1 MKYLNPL
8 EKPALDQERR
18 EVLQQWEDWLET
30 PMLVLSFA
38 WLGLFIVE
46 LIWGLTPLLAAVAAV
61 IWILFIVD
69 FGIKFLI
76 APHRISYLRHHWLTA
91 FSLFIPA
98 LRIAQIG
105 RILWPLQSVHAV
117 RGLQLLRVMTR
128 INKGMRVLATSIGR
142 RGFGYVVGSTVI
154 ITLIGSAGIYAF
166 ERGAVIT
173 DYGTALWWTAMIMT
187 TIGSDYF
194 PKTAEGRVLCFFL
207 ALYAFAIGG
216 YMTATLATFFVGQD
230 AENDDAELAGAKS
243 IQALQV
249 EISALRTE
257 IQALA
262 QRGLDL

>member
-1 MKYLNPL
+1 M
-8 EKPALDQERR
+8 
-18 EVLQQWEDWLET
+18 
-30 PMLVLSFA
+30 S
-38 WLGLFIVE
+38 E
-46 LIWGLTPLLAAVAAV
+46 L
-61 IWILFIVD
+61 
-69 FGIKFLI
+69 KF
-76 APHRISYLRHHWLTA
+76 TT
-91 FSLFIPA
+91 
-98 LRIAQIG
+98 
-105 RILWPLQSVHAV
+105 
-117 RGLQLLRVMTR
+117 M
-128 INKGMRVLATSIGR
+128 
-142 RGFGYVVGSTVI
+142 
-154 ITLIGSAGIYAF
+154 
-166 ERGAVIT
+166 
-173 DYGTALWWTAMIMT
+173 TAMIMT